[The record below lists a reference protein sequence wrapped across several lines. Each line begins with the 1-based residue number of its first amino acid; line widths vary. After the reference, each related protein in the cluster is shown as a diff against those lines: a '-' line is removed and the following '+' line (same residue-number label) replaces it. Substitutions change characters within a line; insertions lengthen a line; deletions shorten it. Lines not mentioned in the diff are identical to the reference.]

1 MTQQDP
7 TSAAPEHD
15 PVRAEKG
22 QPADHTSVRTTGS
35 TDALPVA
42 PALGASLDAA
52 AMPRESTLVSKRV
65 VLISAMAI
73 VLGAVAAG
81 VAQIL
86 LLLINLFT
94 DIFFYGRVSD
104 VIGPLAPKHTGVL
117 SPAHNHLG
125 LWVIVIPA
133 IGGLLA
139 GIMARWGSRAIQGH
153 GIPEAM
159 ERILEHESNIPARVT
174 WLKPLS
180 SAFAIGTGGPFGA
193 EGPIISTGGAL
204 GSLIG
209 QFLSVTAQERKVL
222 LAAGAAA
229 GMAAVFGAPIAS
241 VVMAIELLLFE
252 LRSSSLIP
260 VALACVTATGVR
272 YATFGPGAVFAMPLV
287 AEPDGWALVSYIVLG
302 ALVGYASVWVTK
314 AVYGVE
320 DLFEKL
326 PVHWM
331 WWPAIGGLA
340 AGLIGYF
347 APHTLGVGYDNIDGL
362 VSGSFGLKVLLSL
375 CILKFISWVIALGS
389 GTSGGTLAPL
399 FMIGG
404 ALGAL
409 IALGFGRLWPGLGID
424 LRIAALVGMAAMF
437 AGSSRAL
444 LTSIVFAFE
453 TTRQPAGL
461 LPLLGGCTAA
471 YLISALSMR
480 NTIMTEK
487 IARRGVRV
495 PSEYSADFLE
505 QVQVGKA
512 CTRDV
517 RSLKTSDELGE
528 VRKWMNS
535 GRVRAQHQGYPVVDD
550 AGRVRGVI
558 TRRDLLDPD
567 KPGLTRIGDML
578 KRGPIVVFEDHTL
591 RDATDLMVGE
601 NVGRLIVVAR
611 DNPNRMVGILTRS
624 DVMAANS
631 RRIHEMHDATRQIRF
646 RQTLR
651 RFGGRTQA
659 GDKAKAS

>member
-7 TSAAPEHD
+7 PSA
-15 PVRAEKG
+15 RADETRAN
-22 QPADHTSVRTTGS
+22 ADHASVRTTGS

-125 LWVIVIPA
+125 LGVIVIPA
-133 IGGLLA
+133 IGGLIA

-229 GMAAVFGAPIAS
+229 GMAAVFGAPVAS

-287 AEPDGWALVSYIVLG
+287 AEPDGWALASYIVLG

-340 AGLIGYF
+340 AGLIGYI

-409 IALGFGRLWPGLGID
+409 IGMGFAHAWPGFGID

-651 RFGGRTQA
+651 RFGGRAQA